1 MLKEVLK
8 RLELALPL
16 LLSDY
21 REECNIT
28 EVRKLLVL
36 PSMKTHEV
44 KVLVFVVAGYAL
56 PFQLLSNGV
65 SLFKQVI
72 SLSLV
77 LIPFVERH
85 GLP

>member
-16 LLSDY
+16 LLSDD
-21 REECNIT
+21 RKECNIT

-44 KVLVFVVAGYAL
+44 KVLVFVVARYAL
-56 PFQLLSNGV
+56 PFQLLSNGM
-65 SLFKQVI
+65 SL
-72 SLSLV
+72 L
-77 LIPFVERH
+77 
-85 GLP
+85 